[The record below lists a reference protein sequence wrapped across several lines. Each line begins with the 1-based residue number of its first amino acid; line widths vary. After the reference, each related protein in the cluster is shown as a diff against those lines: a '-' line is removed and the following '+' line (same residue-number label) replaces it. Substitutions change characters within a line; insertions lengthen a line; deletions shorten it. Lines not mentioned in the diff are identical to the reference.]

1 MVVVGEESF
10 VVSMAALGVRD
21 EEAARV
27 EVGFSARGKADRG
40 KTGMERAGFLVL
52 AADPW
57 WEGGMNVMKELYT
70 GLIRG
75 GLML

>member
-10 VVSMAALGVRD
+10 VVLMAALGVRD

-57 WEGGMNVMKELYT
+57 
-70 GLIRG
+70 
-75 GLML
+75 